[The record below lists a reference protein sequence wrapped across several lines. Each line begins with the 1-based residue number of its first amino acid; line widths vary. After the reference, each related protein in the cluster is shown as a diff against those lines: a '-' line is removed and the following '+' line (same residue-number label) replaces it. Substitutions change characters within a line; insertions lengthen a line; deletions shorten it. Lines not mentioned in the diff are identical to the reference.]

1 MRVCKN
7 ILKSRMKYL
16 CYIKRL
22 FPRFYF
28 CRISKEI
35 NMRYQ
40 ILFNTKYSSSLM
52 FFFNFWINFLSL
64 LEKQYN
70 NEVAF
75 ARGILI
81 WIIWAKSGLSITLCN
96 LKALTSKEQKNFT
109 WKRVP
114 CENLVSLVFAS
125 ECINIFV
132 SLNFLSSFA

>member
-1 MRVCKN
+1 MRLCKD

-16 CYIKRL
+16 CYISK
-22 FPRFYF
+22 PIFYF
-28 CRISKEI
+28 YRISKEI
-35 NMRYQ
+35 DMRYQ
-40 ILFNTKYSSSLM
+40 ILFNTKHSSSLI

-114 CENLVSLVFAS
+114 WENLVSLVFAS